1 MTLEGRGFTWRPLSF
16 STIRDPLLNVSY
28 GSVLIQVDLPS
39 RFFGE
44 AGLAT
49 LGFLLFEYIK
59 VDEKGGS

>member
-1 MTLEGRGFTWRPLSF
+1 
-16 STIRDPLLNVSY
+16 
-28 GSVLIQVDLPS
+28 VLIQVNLPS

-59 VDEKGGS
+59 VNGKGGQLSEKGVCTQHYECSRGMMSCRRWGDGVEG